1 MEFFINIGKRLRE
14 VREMMGMSQS
24 EFAAIAEKCGVPGTT
39 RQSQAKYEKGLQT
52 PSAAYLSAIATVGAD
67 VLYILTGEHSDTAL
81 TPDERQLLEL
91 FRAAPLTGKMAAVGA
106 LQGVLN
112 PGAATVI
119 ATGNAKAAGRDLN
132 YGAPKRTRRKSKE
145 TD

>member
-1 MEFFINIGKRLRE
+1 MEFFINTGKRLRE

-52 PSAAYLSAIATVGAD
+52 PSAAYLAAIATVGAD
-67 VLYILTGEHSDTAL
+67 VLYILTGERSDTAL

-91 FRAAPLTGKMAAVGA
+91 FRAAPLIGKMAAVGA
-106 LQGVLN
+106 LQGVIA
-112 PGAATVI
+112 GGQTII

-132 YGAPKRTRRKSKE
+132 YGAPKRKGRPKSN
-145 TD
+145 